1 MREKYLKSS
10 GVAQQ
15 TQQKTM
21 MGSTFWGGSGF
32 VHPWLLL
39 VLALCSHAAMAAG
52 PTNSVPKSLR
62 WEASTG
68 GKLLV
73 GVGGVGALALGK
85 SLYDGP
91 VFAEDV
97 DLTGKVI
104 AITGANTGLGYEA
117 AMKLASLGKPEIILL
132 CRSEKKAA
140 KAAAEIIAATGNS
153 NVKTV
158 MLDLNDLASVS
169 SAASELKRMV
179 KKIDVLQLNSGVM
192 AVPTLE
198 KTQDGFEMHLGINHL
213 GHFAL
218 TRELFP
224 LLVNAKQA
232 RVVVVSSTAH
242 LIGKIDKSNLMFQQ
256 PGSYSPW
263 PAYGQSKL
271 ANILF
276 AKELNRRL
284 AITGNPSG
292 VISVS
297 LHPGVCRTELGRYL
311 FDPESI
317 PNFLT
322 PVLGVVGAPALYL
335 TKDARMGAQT
345 QIFLSA
351 SSKISPSSGGL
362 YFDNSREAAVSP
374 AANNEE
380 DARWLW
386 AESER
391 LTGGTFRV

>member
-1 MREKYLKSS
+1 MTA
-10 GVAQQ
+10 G
-15 TQQKTM
+15 
-21 MGSTFWGGSGF
+21 
-32 VHPWLLL
+32 
-39 VLALCSHAAMAAG
+39 G
-52 PTNSVPKSLR
+52 PTSSVPKSLR
-62 WEASTG
+62 WDAASG
-68 GKLLV
+68 RSLLL

-85 SLYDGP
+85 SFYDGP

-104 AITGANTGLGYEA
+104 AITGANTGLGKEA

-132 CRSEKKAA
+132 CRNKEKGA
-140 KAAAEIIAATGNS
+140 KAAAEIIAKTGNP

-158 MLDLNDLASVS
+158 TLDLNDLASVS
-169 SAASELKRMV
+169 SAASELKRIV

-198 KTQDGFEMHLGINHL
+198 KTRDGFEKHLGINHL

-224 LLVNAKQA
+224 LLANAQQA

-242 LIGKIDKSNLMFQQ
+242 LIGKIDKDNLMYQK
-256 PGSYSPW
+256 PDSYSPW

-284 AITGNPSG
+284 TTSGNPSG
-292 VISVS
+292 IISVS

-317 PNFLT
+317 PKFLT

-351 SSKISPSSGGL
+351 SSKISQSAGGL
-362 YFDNSREAAVSP
+362 YYDNSREAAVSP
-374 AANNEE
+374 AAENEE
-380 DARWLW
+380 DAKWLW

-391 LTGGTFRV
+391 LTGGSFKV